1 MRIPNR
7 RNPLNSSIDKIKKK
21 FKKNIFYSGLLMVY
35 GHLIQSKMWVPII
48 SIGKVSDGYIRDL
61 GFNLRLH
68 QKLIGVLV

>member
-1 MRIPNR
+1 
-7 RNPLNSSIDKIKKK
+7 
-21 FKKNIFYSGLLMVY
+21 MVY
-35 GHLIQSKMWVPII
+35 GHLIQSKMWVPVI